1 MNLFKFDLIFPKF
14 PKFHIYCWDR
24 IFFLPVKKTYLQ
36 LPWAC
41 PEGQPSFKE
50 LGDAT
55 VNFHGV
61 PPMPASHLIHE
72 VLEDSNTEIYKAVMN
87 SLSKNLEATGILVN
101 TFASLEARAVAAL
114 KDPHF
119 LITESGLTVPPV
131 YCVGPL
137 VEDAAETKGKHEC
150 LKWLDEQPEHSVVF
164 LCFGSLGNHSEMQLK
179 EIATGVERS
188 GHRFL

>member
-1 MNLFKFDLIFPKF
+1 M
-14 PKFHIYCWDR
+14 
-24 IFFLPVKKTYLQ
+24 
-36 LPWAC
+36 
-41 PEGQPSFKE
+41 
-50 LGDAT
+50 
-55 VNFHGV
+55 
-61 PPMPASHLIHE
+61 
-72 VLEDSNTEIYKAVMN
+72 LEDPKTEIYRAVTN
-87 SLSKNLEATGILVN
+87 SLGKNLEAGGILVN
-101 TFASLEARAVAAL
+101 TFASLEARAVAGL

-119 LITESGLTVPPV
+119 LAESGLTVPPV